1 MPEKMSLRI
10 TEIFFSIQGE
20 TSKIGLPTVFI
31 RLTGCPLRC
40 QYCDTSYAFYGGE
53 VMLFEDIIR
62 QVTKFNCKDVCVT
75 GGEPLAQANSKK
87 LLKDLADL
95 DFQVSLETGGSIS
108 LEGID
113 ERVKIIMDIKTPDSG
128 EATKNRWENLELL
141 KQTDELKIV
150 ICSREDYQWS
160 KEIIEQYKISE
171 KCPILFSPCA
181 ESMDPRDLA
190 EWILTDQLP
199 IRFQM
204 QIHKI
209 LWDNQPGR

>member
-20 TSKIGLPTVFI
+20 TSKVGLPTVFI

-40 QYCDTSYAFYGGE
+40 QYCDTSYAFHGGE

-108 LEGID
+108 LKEVD

-128 EATKNRWENLELL
+128 EVTKNRWENLELL

-181 ESMDPRDLA
+181 ESIDPRDLA

-209 LWDNQPGR
+209 LWNNQPGR

>member
-40 QYCDTSYAFYGGE
+40 QYCDTSYAFHGGE

-108 LEGID
+108 LKEVD

-181 ESMDPRDLA
+181 ESIDPRDLA

-209 LWDNQPGR
+209 LWNNQPGR

>member
-53 VMLFEDIIR
+53 VMLFEDIIH

-108 LEGID
+108 LKEID

-128 EATKNRWENLELL
+128 ESTKNRWENLELL

-181 ESMDPRDLA
+181 ESIDPRDLA

-209 LWDNQPGR
+209 LWNNQPGR

>member
-1 MPEKMSLRI
+1 MPKKKSLKI
-10 TEIFFSIQGE
+10 TEIFASIQGE

-40 QYCDTSYAFYGGE
+40 QYCDTSYAFYGGAL
-53 VMLFEDIIR
+53 MLFEDIIR
-62 QVTKFNCKDVCVT
+62 QVKKYNCKDVCVT
-75 GGEPLAQANSKK
+75 GGEPLAQSNSKE
-87 LLKDLADL
+87 LLKELVDLN
-95 DFQVSLETGGSIS
+95 FQVSLETGGSMS

-128 EATKNRWENLELL
+128 EAKKNRLENLGIL
-141 KQTDELKIV
+141 KKSDELKFV

-160 KEIIEQYKISE
+160 KVIIEQYKMIDI
-171 KCPILFSPCA
+171 CPILFSPCS
-181 ESMDPRDLA
+181 ESLDPRDLA
-190 EWILTDQLP
+190 EWILSDQLP
-199 IRFQM
+199 IRFQI

>member
-108 LEGID
+108 LKGVD

-128 EATKNRWENLELL
+128 ESTKNRWENLELL

-181 ESMDPRDLA
+181 ESIDPRDLA

-209 LWDNQPGR
+209 LWNNQPGR

>member
-1 MPEKMSLRI
+1 MPKKKSLKI
-10 TEIFFSIQGE
+10 TEIFSSIQGE
-20 TSKIGLPTVFI
+20 TSKIGLPTIFI

-53 VMLFEDIIR
+53 VMLIEDIIY
-62 QVTKFNCKDVCVT
+62 QVKELNFRDVCVT
-75 GGEPLAQANSKK
+75 GGEPLAQPNSKK
-87 LLKDLADL
+87 LLKDLVNL
-95 DFQVSLETGGSIS
+95 DFQVSLETGGSIN

-113 ERVKIIMDIKTPDSG
+113 EHVKIIMDIKTPDSG
-128 EATKNRWENLELL
+128 ELKKNRWENIRLL
-141 KQTDELKIV
+141 KKSDEMKFV

-160 KEIIEQYKISE
+160 KEIIEAYKID
-171 KCPILFSPCA
+171 KICPILFSPCS
-181 ESMDPRDLA
+181 ESVDPRDLA
-190 EWILTDQLP
+190 EWILADQLP

>member
-1 MPEKMSLRI
+1 MPNKKSLKI
-10 TEIFFSIQGE
+10 TEIFNSIQGE

-40 QYCDTSYAFYGGE
+40 QYCDTSYAFYGGT

-62 QVTKFNCKDVCVT
+62 QVKKYNCKDVCVT
-75 GGEPLAQANSKK
+75 GGEPLAQSNSKE
-87 LLKDLADL
+87 LLKNLVDL
-95 DFQVSLETGGSIS
+95 DFNVSLETSGSMS

-113 ERVKIIMDIKTPDSG
+113 ERVKVIMDIKTPDSE
-128 EATKNRWENLELL
+128 EATKNRWENIEIL
-141 KQTDELKIV
+141 KKSDELKFV

-160 KEIIEQYKISE
+160 KAIVEKYKMDKI
-171 KCPILFSPCA
+171 CPILFSPCS
-181 ESMDPRDLA
+181 ESLDPRDLA
-190 EWILTDQLP
+190 EWILADQLP

>member
-40 QYCDTSYAFYGGE
+40 QYCDTSYAFHGGE
-53 VMLFEDIIR
+53 VMLFEDIIHR
-62 QVTKFNCKDVCVT
+62 VTQFNCKDVCVT

-108 LEGID
+108 LKEVD

-128 EATKNRWENLELL
+128 ESTKNRWENLELL

-181 ESMDPRDLA
+181 ESIDPRDLA

>member
-53 VMLFEDIIR
+53 VMLIEDIIH

-128 EATKNRWENLELL
+128 ESTKNRWENLELL
-141 KQTDELKIV
+141 KQSDELKIV

-181 ESMDPRDLA
+181 ESIDPRDLA

>member
-1 MPEKMSLRI
+1 M
-10 TEIFFSIQGE
+10 F
-20 TSKIGLPTVFI
+20 
-31 RLTGCPLRC
+31 
-40 QYCDTSYAFYGGE
+40 
-53 VMLFEDIIR
+53 FEDIIH
-62 QVTKFNCKDVCVT
+62 QIKEFNCRDVCVT
-75 GGEPLAQANSKK
+75 GGEPLAQPNSKK
-87 LLKDLADL
+87 LLKDLVDL
-95 DFQVSLETGGSIS
+95 DFQVSLETGGSIN

-128 EATKNRWENLELL
+128 ESTKNRWKNIELL
-141 KQTDELKIV
+141 KKSDELKFV

-160 KEIIEQYKISE
+160 KEIIEKYKIIE
-171 KCPILFSPCA
+171 ICPILFSPCS

-190 EWILTDQLP
+190 EWIMTDQLS

>member
-53 VMLFEDIIR
+53 VMLFEDIIHR
-62 QVTKFNCKDVCVT
+62 VTKFNCKDVCVT
-75 GGEPLAQANSKK
+75 GGEPLAQVNSKK

-95 DFQVSLETGGSIS
+95 DFKVSLETGGSIS

-113 ERVKIIMDIKTPDSG
+113 ERIKIIMDIKTPDSG
-128 EATKNRWENLELL
+128 ESTKNRWENLELL
-141 KQTDELKIV
+141 KQSDELKIV

-204 QIHKI
+204 QIHKF

>member
-40 QYCDTSYAFYGGE
+40 QYCDTSYAFHGGE

-108 LEGID
+108 LKEVD

-181 ESMDPRDLA
+181 ESIDPRDLA

-209 LWDNQPGR
+209 LWYNQPGR

>member
-53 VMLFEDIIR
+53 VMLFEDIIH

-108 LEGID
+108 LKEVD

-160 KEIIEQYKISE
+160 KDIIEQYKISE

-181 ESMDPRDLA
+181 ESIDPRDLA

-209 LWDNQPGR
+209 LWNNQPGR

>member
-1 MPEKMSLRI
+1 MPKKKSLKI
-10 TEIFFSIQGE
+10 TEIFSSIQGE

-53 VMLFEDIIR
+53 LVLIEDIIGEV
-62 QVTKFNCKDVCVT
+62 QKYNYKDVCVT
-75 GGEPLAQANSKK
+75 GGEPLAQKNSKE
-87 LLKDLADL
+87 LLTDLANL
-95 DFQVSLETGGSIS
+95 DFQVSLETGGSMS

-113 ERVKIIMDIKTPDSG
+113 ERVKIIMDIKTPHS
-128 EATKNRWENLELL
+128 EETTKNRWENLGIL
-141 KQTDELKIV
+141 KKSDELKFV

-160 KEIIEQYKISE
+160 KLIIEKYMMIDV
-171 KCPILFSPCA
+171 CPILFSPSS
-181 ESMDPRDLA
+181 ESLDPRDLA
-190 EWILTDQLP
+190 EWILADQLP
-199 IRFQM
+199 IRFQI

>member
-20 TSKIGLPTVFI
+20 TSKVGLPTVFI

-181 ESMDPRDLA
+181 ESIDPRDLA

-209 LWDNQPGR
+209 LWNNQPGR

>member
-20 TSKIGLPTVFI
+20 TSKVGLPTVFI

-53 VMLFEDIIR
+53 VMLFEDIIH

-108 LEGID
+108 LKEVD

-181 ESMDPRDLA
+181 ESIDPRDLA

-209 LWDNQPGR
+209 LWNNQPGR

>member
-1 MPEKMSLRI
+1 MLKNKSLRI
-10 TEIFFSIQGE
+10 TEIFSSIQGE
-20 TSKIGLPTVFI
+20 TSKIGLPTIFI

-53 VMLFEDIIR
+53 IMFFEDIIH
-62 QVTKFNCKDVCVT
+62 QVKQFNYKDVCVT
-75 GGEPLAQANSKK
+75 GGEPLAQPNSKQ
-87 LLKDLADL
+87 LLKDLVDL
-95 DFQVSLETGGSIS
+95 DFQVSLETGGSINI
-108 LEGID
+108 EGID

-128 EATKNRWENLELL
+128 ELTKNRWKNIELL
-141 KQTDELKIV
+141 KKSDELKFV
-150 ICSREDYQWS
+150 ICSIEDYQWS
-160 KEIIEQYKISE
+160 KEIIEEYKINE
-171 KCPILFSPCA
+171 ICPILFSPCS

-190 EWILTDQLP
+190 EWILTDQLS

>member
-1 MPEKMSLRI
+1 MLKKMSLRI

-53 VMLFEDIIR
+53 VMLFEDIIH

-108 LEGID
+108 LKEVD

-181 ESMDPRDLA
+181 ESIDPRDLA

-209 LWDNQPGR
+209 LWNNQPGR

>member
-40 QYCDTSYAFYGGE
+40 QYCDTSYAFSGGE
-53 VMLFEDIIR
+53 VMLFEDIIH

-108 LEGID
+108 LKEVD

-128 EATKNRWENLELL
+128 ESTKNRWENLELL

-181 ESMDPRDLA
+181 ESIDPRDLA

-209 LWDNQPGR
+209 LWNNQPGR

>member
-1 MPEKMSLRI
+1 MSKKKSLRV
-10 TEIFFSIQGE
+10 TEIFSSIQGE

-53 VMLFEDIIR
+53 IMFFEDIIH
-62 QVTKFNCKDVCVT
+62 QVKQFNCKDVCVT
-75 GGEPLAQANSKK
+75 GGEPLAQPNSKQ
-87 LLKDLADL
+87 LLKDLVDL
-95 DFQVSLETGGSIS
+95 DFQVSLETGGSINI
-108 LEGID
+108 EGID

-128 EATKNRWENLELL
+128 ELIKNRWKNIELL
-141 KQTDELKIV
+141 KKSDELKFV
-150 ICSREDYQWS
+150 ICSIEDYQWS
-160 KEIIEQYKISE
+160 KEIIKEYKIN
-171 KCPILFSPCA
+171 KICTILFSPCS

-190 EWILTDQLP
+190 EWILTDQLS

-209 LWDNQPGR
+209 LWDNQPGK

>member
-1 MPEKMSLRI
+1 MPKKKSLKI
-10 TEIFFSIQGE
+10 TEIFSSIQGE

-31 RLTGCPLRC
+31 RLSGCPLRC

-53 VMLFEDIIR
+53 IMSFEDIIS
-62 QVTKFNCKDVCVT
+62 QVKQFNYKDVCVT
-75 GGEPLAQANSKK
+75 GGEPLAQPNSKK
-87 LLKDLADL
+87 LLKDLVNL
-95 DFQVSLETGGSIS
+95 DFQVSLETGGSIN

-113 ERVKIIMDIKTPDSG
+113 EHVKIIMDIKTPDSG
-128 EATKNRWENLELL
+128 ELKKNRWENIRLL
-141 KQTDELKIV
+141 KKSDEMKFV

-160 KEIIEQYKISE
+160 KEIIEAYKID
-171 KCPILFSPCA
+171 KICPILFSPCS
-181 ESMDPRDLA
+181 ESVDPRDLA
-190 EWILTDQLP
+190 EWILADQLP

>member
-20 TSKIGLPTVFI
+20 TSKVGLPTVFI

-53 VMLFEDIIR
+53 VMLFEDIIH

-75 GGEPLAQANSKK
+75 GGEPLAQENSKN

-108 LEGID
+108 LKEVD

-181 ESMDPRDLA
+181 ESIDPRDLA

-209 LWDNQPGR
+209 LWNNQPGR

>member
-1 MPEKMSLRI
+1 MLKKKSLRI
-10 TEIFFSIQGE
+10 TEIFSSIQGE

-40 QYCDTSYAFYGGE
+40 KYCDTSYAFYGGT

-62 QVTKFNCKDVCVT
+62 QVKKYNCKDVCVT
-75 GGEPLAQANSKK
+75 GGEPLAQSNSKE
-87 LLKDLADL
+87 LLKNLVDL
-95 DFQVSLETGGSIS
+95 DFNVSLETSGSMS

-113 ERVKIIMDIKTPDSG
+113 ERVKVIMDIKTPDSE
-128 EATKNRWENLELL
+128 EATKNRWENIEIL
-141 KQTDELKIV
+141 KKSDELKFV

-160 KEIIEQYKISE
+160 KAIVEKYKMDKI
-171 KCPILFSPCA
+171 CPILFSPCS
-181 ESMDPRDLA
+181 ESLDPRDLA

-199 IRFQM
+199 IRFQI

>member
-1 MPEKMSLRI
+1 MPKKKSLKI
-10 TEIFFSIQGE
+10 TEIFASIQGE

-40 QYCDTSYAFYGGE
+40 QYCDTSYAFYGGAL
-53 VMLFEDIIR
+53 MLFEDIIR
-62 QVTKFNCKDVCVT
+62 QVKKYNCKDVCVT
-75 GGEPLAQANSKK
+75 GGEPLAQSNSKE
-87 LLKDLADL
+87 LLKELVDLN
-95 DFQVSLETGGSIS
+95 FQVSLETGGSMS

-128 EATKNRWENLELL
+128 EAKKNRLENLGIL
-141 KQTDELKIV
+141 KKSDELKFV

-160 KEIIEQYKISE
+160 KLIIEKYMMIDV
-171 KCPILFSPCA
+171 CPILFSPSS
-181 ESMDPRDLA
+181 ESLDPRDLA
-190 EWILTDQLP
+190 EWILADQLP
-199 IRFQM
+199 IRFQI

>member
-53 VMLFEDIIR
+53 VMLIEDIIH

-108 LEGID
+108 LKEVD

-181 ESMDPRDLA
+181 ESIDPRDLA

-209 LWDNQPGR
+209 LWNNQPGR

>member
-53 VMLFEDIIR
+53 VMLFKDIIH
-62 QVTKFNCKDVCVT
+62 QVTKFNCKDMCVT

-108 LEGID
+108 LKEVD

-128 EATKNRWENLELL
+128 ESTKNRWENLELL

-181 ESMDPRDLA
+181 ESIDPRDLA

-209 LWDNQPGR
+209 LWNNQPGR

>member
-10 TEIFFSIQGE
+10 TEIFYSIQGE

-40 QYCDTSYAFYGGE
+40 QYCDTSYAFHGGE

-108 LEGID
+108 LREVD

-128 EATKNRWENLELL
+128 ESTKNRWENLELL

-181 ESMDPRDLA
+181 ESLDPRDLA

-209 LWDNQPGR
+209 LWNNQPGR

>member
-10 TEIFFSIQGE
+10 TETFFSIQGE

-53 VMLFEDIIR
+53 VMLFEDIIH

-108 LEGID
+108 LKEVD

-181 ESMDPRDLA
+181 ESIDPRDLA

-209 LWDNQPGR
+209 LWNNQPGR

>member
-53 VMLFEDIIR
+53 VMLFEDIIH

-108 LEGID
+108 LKEVD

-128 EATKNRWENLELL
+128 ESTKNRWENLELL

-181 ESMDPRDLA
+181 ESIDPRDLA

-209 LWDNQPGR
+209 LWNNQPGR

>member
-1 MPEKMSLRI
+1 MPKKKSLRI
-10 TEIFFSIQGE
+10 TEIFSSIQGE
-20 TSKIGLPTVFI
+20 TSKIGLPTIFI

-53 VMLFEDIIR
+53 VMLIEDIIY
-62 QVTKFNCKDVCVT
+62 QVKELNFRDVCVT
-75 GGEPLAQANSKK
+75 GGEPLAQPNSKK
-87 LLKDLADL
+87 LLKDLVNL

-113 ERVKIIMDIKTPDSG
+113 EHVKIIMDIKTPDSG
-128 EATKNRWENLELL
+128 ELKKNRWENIRLL
-141 KQTDELKIV
+141 KKSDEIKFV

-160 KEIIEQYKISE
+160 KEIIEAYKID
-171 KCPILFSPCA
+171 KICPILFSPCS
-181 ESMDPRDLA
+181 ESVDPRDLA
-190 EWILTDQLP
+190 EWILADQLP

>member
-40 QYCDTSYAFYGGE
+40 QYCDTSYAFSGGE
-53 VMLFEDIIR
+53 VMLFEDIIH

-108 LEGID
+108 LKEID

-128 EATKNRWENLELL
+128 ESTKNRWENLELL

-181 ESMDPRDLA
+181 ESIDPRDLA

-209 LWDNQPGR
+209 LWNNQPGR

>member
-1 MPEKMSLRI
+1 MLKEKSLRI
-10 TEIFFSIQGE
+10 SEIFFSIQGE
-20 TSKIGLPTVFI
+20 TSKMGLPTVFI

-53 VMLFEDIIR
+53 IMSFEDIIS
-62 QVTKFNCKDVCVT
+62 QVKQFNYKDVCVT
-75 GGEPLAQANSKK
+75 GGEPLAQLNSKK
-87 LLKDLADL
+87 LLKDLVDL
-95 DFQVSLETGGSIS
+95 DFQVSLETGGSINI
-108 LEGID
+108 EGID
-113 ERVKIIMDIKTPDSG
+113 ERVKIVMDIKTPDSG
-128 EATKNRWENLELL
+128 ESTKNRWKNIELL
-141 KQTDELKIV
+141 KKSDELKFV

-160 KEIIEQYKISE
+160 KDIVKKYKINE
-171 KCPILFSPCA
+171 ICPILFSPCS

-190 EWILTDQLP
+190 EWILTDQLS

>member
-53 VMLFEDIIR
+53 VIPFEDIIHR
-62 QVTKFNCKDVCVT
+62 VTNFNCKDVCVT

-87 LLKDLADL
+87 LLKDLADH
-95 DFQVSLETGGSIS
+95 DFRVSLETGGSIS

-113 ERVKIIMDIKTPDSG
+113 ERVKIIMDIKAPDSG
-128 EATKNRWENLELL
+128 ESTKNRWENLELL
-141 KQTDELKIV
+141 KQSDELKIV

-171 KCPILFSPCA
+171 KCQILFSPCS
-181 ESMDPRDLA
+181 ESIDPRDLA